1 MKKNMKNSATPSIFA
16 FVFARGGSNGLPG
29 KNIRNFNG
37 KPLIAWTVELA
48 VSLGIFDRV
57 IVSTDSPEIADVARR
72 YGAETPFLRPAEL
85 ASDTVPERLAWRHAI
100 ENLPPFDIMVSLPAT
115 APLRRPETVT
125 RCIELFKKGDADTVI
140 TVTPAERHPS
150 FNMVN
155 LDSEGRAHLLMPTGP
170 RVLRRQDAP
179 AAYDMTT
186 VCYVTSPSAVM
197 SQNRIMEGHVK
208 PVIIDRMEA
217 MDIDTLD
224 DFDVAAFLQ
233 TRRRP
238 NDTH

>member
-1 MKKNMKNSATPSIFA
+1 MKNSATPSIFA
-16 FVFARGGSNGLPG
+16 FVFARGGSKGLPG

-57 IVSTDSPEIADVARR
+57 IVSTDSPEIADIARR

-125 RCIELFKKGDADTVI
+125 QCIELFRKGDADTVV
-140 TVTPAERHPS
+140 TVTPSLRHPMFS
-150 FNMVN
+150 MITIDCDGF
-155 LDSEGRAHLLMPTGP
+155 GHLLSQTGP
-170 RVLRRQDAP
+170 TVLRRQDAP
-179 AAYDMTT
+179 PSYDITP
-186 VCYVTSPSAVM
+186 VCYVTTPSGVVTHNRVM
-197 SQNRIMEGHVK
+197 AGRVK
-208 PVIIDRMEA
+208 PVVVNQEESI
-217 MDIDTLD
+217 DIDTLV
-224 DFDVAAFLQ
+224 DFDVAQFLHA
-233 TRRRP
+233 RRH
-238 NDTH
+238 DDIF